1 LLRAVSFINRKQF
14 AAAEQ
19 DVRKAIAIAPESPAG
34 YIQLGNLHLA
44 QQQYSDAAKAF
55 QQGLDRDPHS
65 QDSLSGLMNSYLA
78 QTEVDKAIAAAN
90 VQIAK
95 VPDSSSFYDLLG
107 TVLFSTK
114 KDLPGAEAAFT
125 KSAELDKDNSDA
137 VLKLGQVQVAR
148 GATDRAIATYQSAL
162 QKNPKQVSFYILL
175 GEIYESQR
183 LWEQA
188 KQMYQKALELKPDN
202 AMASNNLAY
211 VLLQTGGDIDTAL
224 SLAQAARRG
233 APESPNAA
241 DTLGWVYYQKG
252 EYKSAIDLFQEA
264 MQLNRKMKRPDDPTF
279 HYHLGL
285 AYAKADQPDL
295 AKHELRLVLKI
306 DPNFGD
312 AQEVR
317 TQLAAL

>member
-1 LLRAVSFINRKQF
+1 
-14 AAAEQ
+14 
-19 DVRKAIAIAPESPAG
+19 
-34 YIQLGNLHLA
+34 
-44 QQQYSDAAKAF
+44 
-55 QQGLDRDPHS
+55 
-65 QDSLSGLMNSYLA
+65 
-78 QTEVDKAIAAAN
+78 
-90 VQIAK
+90 
-95 VPDSSSFYDLLG
+95 
-107 TVLFSTK
+107 
-114 KDLPGAEAAFT
+114 
-125 KSAELDKDNSDA
+125 
-137 VLKLGQVQVAR
+137 
-148 GATDRAIATYQSAL
+148 
-162 QKNPKQVSFYILL
+162 
-175 GEIYESQR
+175 
-183 LWEQA
+183 
-188 KQMYQKALELKPDN
+188 MYQKALELKPDN

-211 VLLQTGGDIDTAL
+211 VLLQTGGDINTAL

-264 MQLNRKMKRPDDPTF
+264 LQLNKKMKRPDDPTF

-312 AQEVR
+312 AQAVR